1 MICVFMANVADAMDN
16 HETLIDKKS
25 KSQFKREMIALQD
38 MGEELVRLSAEQLAK
53 LPLSDELREA
63 ICAAQGM
70 HARGAR
76 YRQMQYIGRLM
87 REVDPAPVQE
97 ALDIVKNRHNR
108 ATALLHRLEKWR
120 NELIAGDPEALEEVF
135 AAFPNADRQHLR
147 QLVRNAQKEEEAGKP
162 PKSSRELFRYLR
174 GLQVEGNRQQAP
186 GNSIDQDLLR

>member
-1 MICVFMANVADAMDN
+1 MIDNNDN
-16 HETLIDKKS
+16 HEEIKS
-25 KSQFKREMIALQD
+25 KSQFKREMIALQE
-38 MGEELVRLSAEQLAK
+38 MGEELVRLNAEQLAK
-53 LPLSDELREA
+53 LPLTDELREA

-97 ALDIVKNRHNR
+97 ALDIVRNRHNR
-108 ATALLHRLEKWR
+108 ATSLLHRLEKWR
-120 NELIAGDPEALEEVF
+120 NELIAGDHEALEEVF

-174 GLQVEGNRQQAP
+174 ELQEEGNRQQAP

>member
-1 MICVFMANVADAMDN
+1 MIDNNEN
-16 HETLIDKKS
+16 HEEIKS
-25 KSQFKREMIALQD
+25 KSQFKREMIALQE
-38 MGEELVRLSAEQLAK
+38 MGEELVRLNAEQLAK
-53 LPLSDELREA
+53 LPLTDELRDA
-63 ICAAQGM
+63 VLAAQGM

-97 ALDIVKNRHNR
+97 ALDIVRNRHNR
-108 ATALLHRLEKWR
+108 ASALLHRLEKWR
-120 NELIAGDPEALEEVF
+120 DQLIAGDHEALEEVF
-135 AAFPNADRQHLR
+135 AAFPDADRQHLR

-174 GLQVEGNRQQAP
+174 ELQEEGNRQQAP